1 MFGCFTLTTVAIMTL
16 YMPESKGRPLEQIHE
31 AFNEPI
37 FKGWPSVLR
46 RRVVQPLSSRSG
58 SEGGVA
64 GMSGS
69 GEGREGIELE
79 SFAKASGLRMEVGG
93 VA

>member
-31 AFNEPI
+31 AFNEPV
-37 FKGWPSVLR
+37 FKGWPSMLR

-58 SEGGVA
+58 SEGGPA
-64 GMSGS
+64 RRSGS
-69 GEGREGIELE
+69 GEGREGVQLQTL
-79 SFAKASGLRMEVGG
+79 AKASGMRVDVGG